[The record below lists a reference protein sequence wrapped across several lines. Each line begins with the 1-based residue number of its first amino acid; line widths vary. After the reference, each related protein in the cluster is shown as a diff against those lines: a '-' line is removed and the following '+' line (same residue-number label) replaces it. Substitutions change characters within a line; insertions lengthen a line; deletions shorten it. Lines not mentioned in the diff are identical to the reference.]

1 MAVVKCLHQYTEQT
15 PAEFL
20 VISADQEELRTIG
33 QWVMERDLQAV
44 ISVSDSV
51 DGINHSFT
59 ITMYDKEAIVLFMLI
74 WS

>member
-1 MAVVKCLHQYTEQT
+1 MAVVKCLHRHTEQT